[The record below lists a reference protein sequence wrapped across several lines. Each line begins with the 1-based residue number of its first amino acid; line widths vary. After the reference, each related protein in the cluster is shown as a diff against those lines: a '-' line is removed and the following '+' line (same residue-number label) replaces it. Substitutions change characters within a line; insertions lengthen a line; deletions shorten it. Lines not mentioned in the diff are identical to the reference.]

1 MVALFEF
8 MKEGS
13 GPLFLLSCN
22 SSVLLSTTW
31 SKNLHYHV
39 WIPSTKKVGREGDEH
54 AFSSAV
60 ELGCYIH
67 MISYAQISLAMI
79 YFQGSWKRS
88 RVKGKTMNTRG

>member
-1 MVALFEF
+1 MAVLFEF

-13 GPLFLLSCN
+13 RPLFLSCN

-31 SKNLHYHV
+31 SKILHYRA
-39 WIPSTKKVGREGDEH
+39 WIPSTKKVGRGGDEH
-54 AFSSAV
+54 AFSSVV

-67 MISYAQISLAMI
+67 MISYAQISLAVI

-88 RVKGKTMNTRG
+88 HVKAKTMNTRG